1 MISKAFWALEAQVV
15 GTCIHLL
22 ESVAEMIHVTVWFC
36 IEEADEYLQ
45 PLKELEEA
53 RQRRIQT
60 AGIYNSAVLLYVLI
74 QLPFFSELQC
84 SCKVS
89 W

>member
-1 MISKAFWALEAQVV
+1 LIFIFNHRLFHEKVREIDERMKHISE
-15 GTCIHLL
+15 
-22 ESVAEMIHVTVWFC
+22 
-36 IEEADEYLQ
+36 EEADEYLQ

-60 AGIYNSAVLLYVLI
+60 AGIYNSAVSLYVLI